1 MQIEK
6 FADGK
11 VSLVSVKASKKGKL
25 VDRELK
31 YIKDDMPNIDA
42 FVAAIYRKGNPFI
55 PTGDTIIEKNDELYF
70 ISTEKDI
77 DKIVDEFRDPTESYS
92 RIMIVGVERLDFH
105 LQKN

>member
-1 MQIEK
+1 M
-6 FADGK
+6 
-11 VSLVSVKASKKGKL
+11 KASKKGKL

-42 FVAAIYRKGNPFI
+42 FVAAIYRKGNPLS
-55 PTGDTIIEKNDELYF
+55 TGDTIIEKNDELYF

-92 RIMIVGVERLDFH
+92 RIMIVGVERLDFL